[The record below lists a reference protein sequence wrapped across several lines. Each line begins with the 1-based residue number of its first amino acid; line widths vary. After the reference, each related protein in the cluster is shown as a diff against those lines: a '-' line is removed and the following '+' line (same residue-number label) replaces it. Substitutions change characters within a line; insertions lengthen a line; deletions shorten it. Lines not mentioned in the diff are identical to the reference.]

1 ILTQAKRDKIAPIS
15 IFFLLFI
22 SRIVV
27 SLTNVQSVTTGLMQT
42 DILISVLASMG
53 LTLIFSL
60 PAIYCYKKHKSPF
73 DVKWVGFFYSLYFIY
88 LAGVNI
94 SRFSYFASTTINPN
108 SQGWIY
114 SVVVAVCA
122 FYGAYLG
129 IEALS
134 RFSAFIFVLLFGSI
148 LVALF
153 CNLKNYQEINLYP
166 VITNNT
172 NDILKNIVFMTSSS
186 SEMVIFLCLSKK
198 VNGKAVKPF
207 VWSVIATFFMI
218 FLLLLFVVAIMGDAA
233 SLQAFPLYTMFQ
245 LAKIGIFE
253 RIDVLYISFWIF
265 GVFIKAV
272 LLIYCAG
279 IAFKPMKKSIKNAVS
294 AMIALV
300 VAVCLTE
307 FVQVN
312 NISPVVYAIPFS
324 LFCIV
329 IPVLTLIFKKRNFG
343 DELVEKF

>member
-1 ILTQAKRDKIAPIS
+1 MIQAKRDKIAPIS

-42 DILISVLASMG
+42 DILISVLVSMG

-60 PAIYCYKKHKSPF
+60 PAIYCCKKHKNPF

-94 SRFSYFASTTINPN
+94 SRFSYFASTTINPD
-108 SQGWIY
+108 SPGWIY

-134 RFSAFIFVLLFGSI
+134 RFSAFAFLLLIGSI

-153 CNLKNYQEINLYP
+153 CNIKNYQEINLYP

-172 NDILKNIVFMTSSS
+172 EDILKNIIFMTSSS
-186 SEMVIFLCLSKK
+186 SEMVIFLCLTKK
-198 VNGKAVKPF
+198 VNGRAVKPY
-207 VWSVIATFFMI
+207 VWAVIATFFTI

-245 LAKIGIFE
+245 LAKIGLFE

-272 LLIYCAG
+272 LLVYCAG
-279 IAFKPMKKSIKNAVS
+279 IAFKPMKKNTKNILSAIFTLAVS
-294 AMIALV
+294 V
-300 VAVCLTE
+300 SLTE
-307 FVQVN
+307 LVQIN

-324 LFCIV
+324 VFCVI

>member
-1 ILTQAKRDKIAPIS
+1 MTQAKRDRIAPIS

-42 DILISVLASMG
+42 DILISVLASMA
-53 LTLIFSL
+53 LTLILSL
-60 PAIYCYKKHKSPF
+60 PAIYCYKRHKNPL

-108 SQGWIY
+108 SPGWIY
-114 SVVVAVCA
+114 SVVIALCA

-148 LVALF
+148 LFALF
-153 CNLKNYQEINLYP
+153 SNLKNYQEINLYP
-166 VITNNT
+166 VITNNSQ
-172 NDILKNIVFMTSSS
+172 DILKNIVFMTSST
-186 SEMVIFLCLSKK
+186 SEIAVFLCLSKK

-207 VWSVIATFFMI
+207 IWSVIVIFFIM
-218 FLLLLFVVAIMGDAA
+218 FLLLLFVVAVMGDAA
-233 SLQAFPLYTMFQ
+233 SLQAFPLYTLFQ
-245 LAKIGIFE
+245 MAKIGLLE
-253 RIDVLYISFWIF
+253 RIDILYLSFWIF
-265 GVFIKAV
+265 GIFIKAV
-272 LLIYCAG
+272 TLIYCAG
-279 IAFKPMKKSIKNAVS
+279 IAFKPVKKGVKNAVS
-294 AMIALV
+294 AILAMI

-307 FVQVN
+307 FVQIN
-312 NISPVVYAIPFS
+312 SISPVVYAIPFS
-324 LFCIV
+324 VFCII
-329 IPVLTLIFKKRNFG
+329 IPVAALIFKKRNFG

>member
-1 ILTQAKRDKIAPIS
+1 MTQAKRDKVAPIS

-42 DILISVLASMG
+42 DILLSVFASMG
-53 LTLIFSL
+53 LTLLFSL
-60 PAIYCYKKHKSPF
+60 PAIYCYKRHKNPL
-73 DVKWVGFFYSLYFIY
+73 DVKWVGLFYSLYFIY

-108 SQGWIY
+108 SPGWVY

-134 RFSAFIFVLLFGSI
+134 RFASFAFVLLIGSI
-148 LVALF
+148 LVALL

-172 NDILKNIVFMTSSS
+172 NDILKNIIFMTSSS

-218 FLLLLFVVAIMGDAA
+218 FLLLLFVVAVMGDAA

-245 LAKIGIFE
+245 MAKIGLFE

-279 IAFKPMKKSIKNAVS
+279 IAFKPMKQGVKNAVS
-294 AMIALV
+294 AILAMI

-307 FVQVN
+307 FVQIN

-324 LFCIV
+324 IFSVV
-329 IPVLTLIFKKRNFG
+329 IPILTLLFKKRNFG

>member
-1 ILTQAKRDKIAPIS
+1 MTQAKRDKIAPIS
-15 IFFLLFI
+15 IFVLLFI

-42 DILISVLASMG
+42 DILLSVFASMG
-53 LTLIFSL
+53 LTLLFSL
-60 PAIYCYKKHKSPF
+60 PAIYCYKRHKNPL
-73 DVKWVGFFYSLYFIY
+73 DVKWVGLFYSLYFIY

-108 SQGWIY
+108 SPGWVY

-134 RFSAFIFVLLFGSI
+134 RFASFAFVLLIGSI
-148 LVALF
+148 LVALL

-172 NDILKNIVFMTSSS
+172 NDILKNIIFMTSSS

-207 VWSVIATFFMI
+207 VWSVITTFFMI
-218 FLLLLFVVAIMGDAA
+218 FLLLLFVVAVMGDAA

-245 LAKIGIFE
+245 MAKIGLFE

-279 IAFKPMKKSIKNAVS
+279 IAFKPMKKGVKNAVS
-294 AMIALV
+294 AILAMI

-307 FVQVN
+307 FVQIN

-324 LFCIV
+324 IFSVV
-329 IPVLTLIFKKRNFG
+329 IPILTLLFKKRNFG